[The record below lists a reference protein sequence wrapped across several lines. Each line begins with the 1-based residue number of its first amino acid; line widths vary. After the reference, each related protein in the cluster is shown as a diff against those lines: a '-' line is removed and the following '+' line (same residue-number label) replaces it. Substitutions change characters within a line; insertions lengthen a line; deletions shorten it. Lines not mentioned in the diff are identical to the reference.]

1 MVCDSFMKVFLSH
14 KRRCSFVAIIF
25 AAASLAAGQ
34 STKQRAPIIKTEGP
48 PAYRQALSLLRTGH
62 LTEALKVIRAGL
74 ATNPS
79 DWQLYDLQGRAQSAL
94 GHSGEA
100 EASFQRAVQLAPQQA
115 EIYADLGIL
124 ALQTGKEA
132 EALGLFQKALDRD
145 PHNFSAQLG
154 LGTTL
159 LGLKEYEKAVRALK
173 PAWVTDPGNFRA
185 GYEYALALREL
196 KQPKQA
202 QEVLSKLAAPSL
214 PQFAIKCY
222 ALSGM
227 VAEDLEDWPNAIQDY
242 SRAYRLAPDEVEVY
256 SFWVRAALKS
266 KNPEAIRALPSPP
279 AGLPIEQRFS
289 LGVLFAS
296 VGSYP
301 KAIPQFKA
309 TLQADPSNNE
319 AAYDLAL
326 SYQQSGQRVEAISVI
341 RTALKQ
347 KPAGDLYNLLASL
360 EESTGDYVQ
369 AARDFR
375 RAVDLDPG
383 KKEYYFDLGVEYL
396 SHYAFRPALNVF
408 SVADRK
414 FPASLRE
421 KVGLGFAHY
430 GLHQYAETE
439 QAFLEAI
446 EIDPSAPGSFAAWGT
461 LTSFLTPGGYQKIAG
476 RLCQLAPKHPS
487 SAEALY
493 YCGVSLFRSGEG
505 MAKASDLDAATV
517 FLQRALRLKPELAGA
532 HLELGEL
539 YASRNENNKAVQ
551 QFLET
556 VKVDPNSVMGHY
568 QLGQTYRRLGK
579 LNLAQKELFKYS
591 ALSQAHRSQ
600 LSKDES
606 EIKKFI
612 VAAKPKQR

>member
-1 MVCDSFMKVFLSH
+1 MKALFSH
-14 KRRCSFVAIIF
+14 KRRYLLVAIIF
-25 AAASLAAGQ
+25 ATAALAAGQ
-34 STKQRAPIIKTEGP
+34 STKQQAPTIKTESS

-62 LTEALKVIRAGL
+62 PTEALRVIRAGL
-74 ATNPS
+74 ATDPS

-115 EIYADLGIL
+115 EIYSDLGIL
-124 ALQTGKEA
+124 MLQTGKEA

-154 LGTTL
+154 LGTIL
-159 LGLKEYEKAVRALK
+159 LGLKEYEKAADALK
-173 PAWVTDPGNFRA
+173 SAWIADPGNFRA
-185 GYEYALALREL
+185 AYEYALALREL
-196 KQPKQA
+196 KQPKRA
-202 QEVLSKLAAPSL
+202 QTVLSKLAAPS
-214 PQFAIKCY
+214 QDRFAIKYY

-227 VAEDLEDWPNAIQDY
+227 VAEDLRDWPTAIQDY
-242 SRAYRLAPDEVEVY
+242 SRAYGLAPGETEVY

-296 VGSYP
+296 VGLYR

-309 TLQADPSNNE
+309 TLQADPSNDE

-326 SYQQSGQRVEAISVI
+326 SYQQTGQRREAISVI

-347 KPAGDLYNLLASL
+347 KPSGELYNLLGSL

-383 KKEYYFDLGVEYL
+383 KEEYYFDLGVEYL

-408 SVADRK
+408 SVANRK

-421 KVGLGFAHY
+421 KVGLGFSHY

-446 EIDPSAPGSFAAWGT
+446 EIDPSTPGAFAAWGT

-476 RLCQLAPKHPS
+476 QLRQLAARHPS

-505 MAKASDLDAATV
+505 MAKAADLDAATV
-517 FLQRALRLKPELAGA
+517 FLQRALRLKPDLVGA

-539 YASRNENNKAVQ
+539 YASRNENEKAVQ

-556 VKVDPNSVMGHY
+556 VRIDPNSAMGHY
-568 QLGQTYRRLGK
+568 QLGQTYRKLGK
-579 LNLAQKELFKYS
+579 LRLAQKELAKYS

-612 VAAKPKQR
+612 VAETPQK